1 MRTFEQLT
9 QDEQMQAVEMLVDEI
24 VRMAAGGET
33 PVCFEDF
40 SEQLEEV
47 MDEISFDDSAED
59 AVRNKIE
66 SDYSMKLAMLRHA
79 GKIAKQAF
87 YPEDD
92 EFIIRLP

>member
-9 QDEQMQAVEMLVDEI
+9 QDEQMQAVETLVDDI
-24 VRMAAGGET
+24 VRMAASGGT
-33 PVCFEDF
+33 PICFQNF

-66 SDYSMKLAMLRHA
+66 SDYPMKLAMLRHA
-79 GKIAKQAF
+79 GTIAKRAF
-87 YPEDD
+87 YPEAY
-92 EFIIRLP
+92 EMIIRLP